1 MSKNYSNSKLKLKKL
16 HDINLFEPKGGKDQ
30 LIYSERNKKS
40 NKIVF

>member
-1 MSKNYSNSKLKLKKL
+1 MSKNNSNSKLQKL
-16 HDINLFEPKGGKDQ
+16 HDINLFEPKGIKEQ